1 MIIFDEQKADLPNNH
16 FTHVLT
22 SFALVGVPRPRD
34 LLSEAF
40 RILQPGGTLGITI
53 WKFTGWFPLAIDA
66 VASIPGAPPPP
77 SYQEFCNVFLESP
90 GEDRWVDPAFFED
103 EIRKAGFEDVKVAL
117 HTNETR
123 DESVEKYLET
133 YAGVTST
140 LLGNI
145 WNEEQKAKFMPPF
158 GAAVKEVMKAKFG
171 DGEVV
176 LGWEAYCVTARV
188 PSSKP

>member
-1 MIIFDEQKADLPNNH
+1 M
-16 FTHVLT
+16 
-22 SFALVGVPRPRD
+22 
-34 LLSEAF
+34 
-40 RILQPGGTLGITI
+40 
-53 WKFTGWFPLAIDA
+53 
-66 VASIPGAPPPP
+66 
-77 SYQEFCNVFLESP
+77 
-90 GEDRWVDPAFFED
+90 
-103 EIRKAGFEDVKVAL
+103 RKAVRLAQAAKSRFLIAHPFVHSEDVKVAL
-117 HTNETR
+117 HKNETR
-123 DESVEKYLET
+123 DESVVKYLET